1 MRPDEKL
8 FSALGRLHPLLRI
21 LFGLWLGISI
31 LFVAIDDLHRNLAL
45 WVIIFLAMPW
55 VGISTYLALSMN
67 WAGLR
72 SIGAAFRTP
81 GPSIEPDPADQ
92 YRAGEISHPEM
103 MRRYEQR
110 EWRNLEDTQG
120 CSLIFGAVVLP
131 LLVLAPRDADNS
143 VKAEFV
149 TPALVVIGLVSAY
162 LLWRG
167 RARRAVKW
175 ACYTFLTIAVVGVP
189 IGIVSIARG

>member
-1 MRPDEKL
+1 MTPDEKL

-21 LFGLWLGISI
+21 LFGVWLGISI
-31 LFVAIDDLHRNLAL
+31 LFVAVDDLRQNLPL
-45 WVIIFLAMPW
+45 WLIIFLATPW
-55 VGISTYLALSMN
+55 VAISTYLALSMN
-67 WAGLR
+67 WAGFR
-72 SIGAAFRTP
+72 SIGATFRTP
-81 GPSIEPDPADQ
+81 EPSTEPDPADQ

-120 CSLIFGAVVLP
+120 CTLIFAAVLLP
-131 LLVLAPRDADNS
+131 LLVLAPRHADNS

-149 TPALVVIGLVSAY
+149 TPALIVIGLVSAY
-162 LLWRG
+162 LLWGG

-189 IGIVSIARG
+189 IGIVSIARS